1 MMRQS
6 SWAIHEDKYS
16 VNIAGNEAGVDINF
30 HGDLPY
36 FDKIQLGGNNGV
48 ELRFW
53 MDSTCPEPLSLTLEV
68 DKYGS
73 LGKVVI
79 RYRMVV
85 LVFTFLAVLLT
96 FRAQIQGWSRTGH
109 FVPFGETLSQLIRST
124 FWKFSVLLAAIS
136 MLQHLIPRTAV
147 DIGSEAISSAQ
158 GSSLAGSSKLT
169 EIGGRPW
176 WRPSGQWFGDAL
188 LGDNDAFFWFL
199 APVFF
204 QVAVGIVAF
213 VWILLSTIVK
223 TVALLT
229 KYGAGGDFR
238 NASR

>member
-1 MMRQS
+1 M
-6 SWAIHEDKYS
+6 HEDKYS
-16 VNIAGNEAGVDINF
+16 VNIADKKSGVDINF

-53 MDSTCPEPLSLTLEV
+53 MDPTCPEPLSLTLEV

-85 LVFTFLAVLLT
+85 LVFTFLVIQLT
-96 FRAQIQGWSRTGH
+96 LRAQIQSWSRTGH
-109 FVPFGETLSQLIRST
+109 FVPFGEALSSLIRST
-124 FWKFSVLLAAIS
+124 FWQFSVLLGAIS

-147 DIGSEAISSAQ
+147 DIGNEAISSSQ
-158 GSSLAGSSKLT
+158 GSPLAGSSKST
-169 EIGGRPW
+169 ETGSGPW
-176 WRPSGQWFGDAL
+176 WWHSAQWFGDAL

-199 APVFF
+199 APLFF

-213 VWILLSTIVK
+213 VWILLNSIVRA
-223 TVALLT
+223 VAFLT
-229 KYGAGGDFR
+229 KRVAGGDFSDTIR
-238 NASR
+238 

>member
-1 MMRQS
+1 M
-6 SWAIHEDKYS
+6 HEDKYS
-16 VNIAGNEAGVDINF
+16 VNIAGKESGVDINF

-36 FDKIQLGGNNGV
+36 YDKIQLGGNNGV

-53 MDSTCPEPLSLTLEV
+53 MDPTCPESLSLTLEV

-85 LVFTFLAVLLT
+85 LVFTFLVVLLAI
-96 FRAQIQGWSRTGH
+96 RAQIKGWSRTGY
-109 FVPFGETLSQLIRST
+109 FVPFGEILSLLIRST

-147 DIGSEAISSAQ
+147 DIGTEAISSAQ
-158 GSSLAGSSKLT
+158 GSSLEGLSKLT
-169 EIGGRPW
+169 ATGGRRW
-176 WRPSGQWFGDAL
+176 WRHSDQLFGDAL

-204 QVAVGIVAF
+204 QVAVGIVVF
-213 VWILLSTIVK
+213 VLILMNTIVK

-229 KYGAGGDFR
+229 KCSAGGDSK